1 MTCRLYDP
9 FVLDKV
15 DDVLVFANCLY
26 QTGQYH
32 RAIAVVKN
40 GTDVKVC
47 EHAYYLIVMVTRLLC
62 VRSNTPCYV

>member
-1 MTCRLYDP
+1 MTGRLYDS

-40 GTDVKVC
+40 RTDVKVC
-47 EHAYYLIVMVTRLLC
+47 EHAYHLELAITTMFR
-62 VRSNTPCYV
+62 